1 MRCPFCGTDD
11 TQVKDSRSS
20 EDGASIRRR
29 RLCSSCGSR
38 FTTFERIQLRDLIV
52 IKRDGKKG
60 VFDREKI
67 VKSMEIAL
75 RKRKVDNEIIERA
88 QNGIVRQLESSGE
101 NEISSDLIGE
111 LVMNALSQIDHVAY
125 IRYASVY
132 RNFREASD
140 FGKFVKDEFQE
151 KINFKE
157 IMIKNHQKWM
167 NLALLE
173 ALRCKGLTGK
183 NPNVGCVIVKNE
195 KVIGIG
201 RTGSEGRPH
210 AEENSIKSISN
221 KSLLKSSTMYVTLE
235 PCFHKNSKG
244 FSCADLVVQ
253 SGIKEIFIGY
263 LDPDP
268 RTSGKSVSFFRKS
281 GIHIDVGL
289 CGEKAKD
296 INAGFNSRITR
307 SLPYITLKV

>member
-101 NEISSDLIGE
+101 NEIPSDLIGE

-151 KINFKE
+151 KK
-157 IMIKNHQKWM
+157 
-167 NLALLE
+167 
-173 ALRCKGLTGK
+173 
-183 NPNVGCVIVKNE
+183 
-195 KVIGIG
+195 
-201 RTGSEGRPH
+201 
-210 AEENSIKSISN
+210 
-221 KSLLKSSTMYVTLE
+221 
-235 PCFHKNSKG
+235 
-244 FSCADLVVQ
+244 
-253 SGIKEIFIGY
+253 IFMK
-263 LDPDP
+263 L
-268 RTSGKSVSFFRKS
+268 
-281 GIHIDVGL
+281 
-289 CGEKAKD
+289 
-296 INAGFNSRITR
+296 
-307 SLPYITLKV
+307 

>member
-52 IKRDGKKG
+52 VKRDGNKS

-75 RKRKVDNEIIERA
+75 RKRKVDNEIIDRA

-101 NEISSDLIGE
+101 NEVSSSLIGE

-140 FGKFVKDEFQE
+140 FGKFVNDEFQE
-151 KINFKE
+151 K
-157 IMIKNHQKWM
+157 
-167 NLALLE
+167 
-173 ALRCKGLTGK
+173 
-183 NPNVGCVIVKNE
+183 
-195 KVIGIG
+195 
-201 RTGSEGRPH
+201 
-210 AEENSIKSISN
+210 
-221 KSLLKSSTMYVTLE
+221 
-235 PCFHKNSKG
+235 
-244 FSCADLVVQ
+244 
-253 SGIKEIFIGY
+253 
-263 LDPDP
+263 
-268 RTSGKSVSFFRKS
+268 
-281 GIHIDVGL
+281 
-289 CGEKAKD
+289 
-296 INAGFNSRITR
+296 
-307 SLPYITLKV
+307 